1 MMNKKRIV
9 FVLNSVTI
17 TRCQKRVQEFIDNG
31 YEVDVYGFTRGDQ
44 IYSSPAGFTIVPI
57 GNHPIT
63 MGYFRRLFVIA
74 KSLKKL
80 HAKYK
85 GQKDV
90 VFFYFFFDVAF
101 AASLV
106 SGREY
111 IYEESDM
118 PYTNIR
124 IGILRRILSL
134 YDKRLIKKSVL
145 TTMTS
150 EGFIEYHGLE
160 NKRDNI
166 IVIPNRVNPAL
177 LELNYNHKTLEEGK
191 LSIGFVGGFRYRS
204 IYNFTKQIA
213 TTYRYITFHVYGNII
228 SYNEELQSLSRHCP
242 NLILHGVFK
251 NPEDLPSVYESLDL
265 VLATYDSDS
274 INAQYAEP
282 NKMYESIFFR
292 VPIIVSKGTFLSKK
306 VERMGIG
313 YSVDPLD
320 NDDIEKL
327 ILSLSKDSIQEKIN
341 NLLKIP
347 QEEAVNDNPIL
358 FEYLK
363 KLNI

>member
-1 MMNKKRIV
+1 MNHKRIV

-44 IYSSPAGFTIVPI
+44 VYSSPAGFSIIPI
-57 GNHPIT
+57 GNHPIS
-63 MGYFRRLFVIA
+63 MGYFKRLFVIA
-74 KSLKKL
+74 KSLKEL
-80 HAKYK
+80 HVKYK
-85 GQKDV
+85 DQKDV

-106 SGREY
+106 SRREY

-118 PYTNIR
+118 PYTNI
-124 IGILRRILSL
+124 GFWPLRKLLGL
-134 YDKRLIKKSVL
+134 YDKRLIKKSLL

-150 EGFIEYHGLE
+150 EGFIDYHGLE

-166 IVIPNRVNPAL
+166 VVIPNRVNPGL
-177 LELNYNHKTLEEGK
+177 LKLDYKHKVFEEGK

-204 IYNFTKQIA
+204 IYNFTKLIA
-213 TTYRYITFHVYGNII
+213 TKYHYVTFHVFGNII
-228 SYNEELQSLSRHCP
+228 SYNEELQSLSKQYP
-242 NLILHGVFK
+242 NLVLHGIFK
-251 NPEDLPSVYESLDL
+251 NPDDMPAVYESLDL
-265 VLATYDSDS
+265 VLATYDADS

-292 VPIIVSKGTFLSKK
+292 VPIIVSTGTFLSKK
-306 VERMGIG
+306 VERLGIG
-313 YSVDPLD
+313 YSVNALD
-320 NDDIEKL
+320 NDNIDKL
-327 ILSLSKDSIQEKIN
+327 VLSLSKSSIQEKIK
-341 NLLKIP
+341 NLEKIP
-347 QEEAVNDNPIL
+347 QSEAVNDNPEL

-363 KLNI
+363 KRNI

>member
-1 MMNKKRIV
+1 MNHKKIV

-31 YEVDVYGFTRGDQ
+31 YEVDVYGFTRGEQ
-44 IYSSPAGFTIVPI
+44 LYSSPSGFEITSI
-57 GNHPIT
+57 GNHPIS
-63 MGYFRRLFVIA
+63 MGYFKRLLVIT
-74 KSLKKL
+74 KSLRKL
-80 HAKYK
+80 FKRYK
-85 GQKDV
+85 DQKDV

-106 SGREY
+106 SRRTY

-118 PYTNIR
+118 PYTNIK
-124 IGILRRILSL
+124 IGLLRKWLSL
-134 YDKRLIKKSVL
+134 YDKWLIKKSVL

-150 EGFIEYHGLE
+150 EGFIDYHGLE
-160 NKRDNI
+160 DKRDNI

-177 LELNYNHKTLEEGK
+177 LKLDYSHKDFEDGK

-204 IYNFTKQIA
+204 IFNFTRHIVTK
-213 TTYRYITFHVYGNII
+213 YRHITFHVYGNII
-228 SYNEELQSLSRHCP
+228 NYNEELQSLSQQCP
-242 NLILHGVFK
+242 NLVLHGVFR
-251 NPEDLPSVYESLDL
+251 NPDDMPAVYESLDL

-306 VERMGIG
+306 VERLGIG
-313 YSVDPLD
+313 YSVDALN
-320 NDDIEKL
+320 NDDIDNFVQ
-327 ILSLSKDSIQEKIN
+327 SLSKQSILEKID
-341 NLLKIP
+341 NLKKIP
-347 QEEAVNDNPIL
+347 QAEAVNNNPEL
-358 FEYLK
+358 FEYLNK
-363 KLNI
+363 NKI